1 MLIFSNKKNKISFED
16 AGKLFKI
23 ISRIKNIRNISR
35 RKFYKKNP
43 KFLLSLN
50 CDRDVSFLDSSSI
63 NTFFIL
69 GLRKKKLEKNLLISL
84 NKAEIFN
91 YNFGKFLSDYDLSII
106 KQAGFIFFTIFN
118 NNFFSCKFSF
128 SIYTFWFQF

>member
-16 AGKLFKI
+16 ASKLFNI

-35 RKFYKKNP
+35 KKFYKKNP

-69 GLRKKKLEKNLLISL
+69 GLRKKIQ
-84 NKAEIFN
+84 
-91 YNFGKFLSDYDLSII
+91 I
-106 KQAGFIFFTIFN
+106 KKKKQ
-118 NNFFSCKFSF
+118 K
-128 SIYTFWFQF
+128 